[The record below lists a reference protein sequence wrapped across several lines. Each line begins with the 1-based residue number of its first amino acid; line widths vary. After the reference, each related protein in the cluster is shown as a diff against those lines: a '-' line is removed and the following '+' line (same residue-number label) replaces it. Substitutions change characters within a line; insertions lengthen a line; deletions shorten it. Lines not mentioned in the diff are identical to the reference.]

1 MSTPAEAVSSDDI
14 ENTRKLGARIEGEV
28 LRAIA
33 RSTQAHAAACLGV
46 SASTVSR
53 MLEDLPRWA
62 VLLAAVGLQPAPVD
76 AIVVEQKELQS
87 LELMALKYLQSKHQQ
102 W

>member
-1 MSTPAEAVSSDDI
+1 MSTVETVSSDEI

-33 RSTQAHAAACLGV
+33 RATQAHAAECLGV

-62 VLLAAVGLQPAPVD
+62 VLFAAVGLQPAPID